1 MILVE
6 TNITTSE
13 IFVLL
18 CVFVFEV
25 NEFTGRVF
33 LKFRDSLSILVSG
46 SDVYV
51 SEAERRG

>member
-13 IFVLL
+13 IFVSM
-18 CVFVFEV
+18 CVFVFDI
-25 NEFTGRVF
+25 NDFTGRVF

-46 SDVYV
+46 SDVSV